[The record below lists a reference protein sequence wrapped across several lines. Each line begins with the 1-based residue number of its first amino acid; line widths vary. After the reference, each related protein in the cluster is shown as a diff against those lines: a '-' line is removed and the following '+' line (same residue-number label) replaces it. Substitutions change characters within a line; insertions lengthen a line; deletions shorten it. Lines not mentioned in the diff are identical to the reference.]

1 MNCWFFLGAAYAALM
16 LFVMASLTVG
26 GRSHD

>member
-1 MNCWFFLGAAYAALM
+1 MNYWILGAAYAALM
-16 LFVMASLTVG
+16 LFVMASLAVG

>member
-1 MNCWFFLGAAYAALM
+1 MNYWVLGAAYAALM
-16 LFVMASLTVG
+16 LFVMASFTVG